1 MLIYVP
7 GLVTLYFLPGTMR
20 ETNTVCTHPRDATT
34 EAWKERPEAIQLGN
48 VEVAIQT
55 QIQESS
61 ITSFIYPFDTF

>member
-1 MLIYVP
+1 
-7 GLVTLYFLPGTMR
+7 MR
-20 ETNTVCTHPRDATT
+20 QLRLGKKD
-34 EAWKERPEAIQLGN
+34 PEAIQLGN